1 MLKRT
6 PTWLFICALALMPTL
21 MLSTS
26 TGGSKAYYVLLLGSL
41 ALLLV
46 MPRSQRSIH
55 GPDRLLCAAFALPL
69 VAAIVSAAAN
79 HVWSDVNFE
88 RGLRLAIGA
97 PLLLLAMQYIGQER
111 LRHALWGMMLAGV
124 VSTACVIALIFPDF
138 TERPLTPAFNAVTYG
153 NLMLLMAVVALF
165 SIPIPLLPNA
175 RLDKAVKLL
184 IAAATFI
191 GFILTQTRSGWI
203 ALPIFIMLALVLF
216 TRMRHPLRLGAALLC
231 LLLGVVAL
239 GALNP
244 TLRDRAELI
253 LSETS
258 ECMTDNATA
267 DTSICV
273 RLQLWRTSLEMAARH
288 PITGVGS
295 GAAFQQS
302 LREAQQRGQV
312 SEYVASNYG
321 EPHNDLIE
329 AVAVNGLLGAVAL
342 LLLYFVP
349 AAVFLQRLVTRQ
361 SMPVRAAAAMGAA
374 TCLGFAV
381 FGQTELMF
389 RGMRTVGFYVV
400 LVMLFSALSSARPLP
415 QPTAPKD
422 TRVA

>member
-1 MLKRT
+1 
-6 PTWLFICALALMPTL
+6 MPTL

-26 TGGSKAYYVLLLGSL
+26 TGGSKAYYILLLGSL
-41 ALLLV
+41 VLILM
-46 MPRSQRSIH
+46 MPGSQRAIQRQ
-55 GPDRLLCAAFALPL
+55 DRLLCAAFALPL
-69 VAAIVSAAAN
+69 LAAIVSAAAN

-88 RGLRLAIGA
+88 RGFRLALGA
-97 PLLLLAMQYIGQER
+97 PLMLLAMQYIGQER
-111 LRHALWGMMLAGV
+111 LRHALWGVILAGV
-124 VSTACVIALIFPDF
+124 VSTACVVALIFPDF

-153 NLMLLMAVVALF
+153 NLMLLMAVIALF

-184 IAAATFI
+184 TATATFV

-203 ALPIFIMLALVLF
+203 ALPIFIVLALVLF

-231 LLLGVVAL
+231 LLLGVLAL
-239 GALNP
+239 GSLNP

-273 RLQLWRTSLEMAARH
+273 RLQLWRSSLEMAARH
-288 PITGVGS
+288 PLTGVGS

-302 LREAQQRGQV
+302 LREAQQRGEV

-329 AVAVNGLLGAVAL
+329 AVAVNGALGAIAL

-349 AAVFLQRLVTRQ
+349 AGVFLRRLVTLQ
-361 SMPVRAAAAMGAA
+361 AMPLRAAAAMGAA
-374 TCLGFAV
+374 TCLGFAI

-400 LVMLFSALSSARPLP
+400 LVMLFAALSSARPARP
-415 QPTAPKD
+415 HTGAQDPGA
-422 TRVA
+422 A